1 MQSFC
6 RVLGELPETLQKL
19 CYSTKFSRQKT
30 LRNLSILLSEYS
42 SSFLSLSRYI
52 WLSLSRKLI
61 TDFNLSVFTYHD
73 CHYFLDTLFRQVFCN
88 IPKCKVVTPNVNV
101 TPKCFDKQLFQKSMH
116 ASKNSKGNICDKD
129 QYNKKFKCTAFLF
142 LGCIVDTF
150 LVISGKLFRRTVTF

>member
-1 MQSFC
+1 MIRISRIKRKRKQSNRRDSNNQIFSVRNFSMSLIKNFAKMQSFC

-101 TPKCFDKQLFQKSMH
+101 TPKCFDK
-116 ASKNSKGNICDKD
+116 
-129 QYNKKFKCTAFLF
+129 
-142 LGCIVDTF
+142 
-150 LVISGKLFRRTVTF
+150 